1 MKKILTILM
10 ALTLSLT
17 CLFAVGISA
26 SAAEET
32 KVNTNLPTLSSDLLA
47 LFKKTCPFC
56 SADIEDEMSSVDTSK
71 ITDIESIKFGC
82 PECKK
87 EINVGNIL
95 VNGIKDFA
103 KKDFPDLNDDQLQR
117 IFNVMLYGKCPDC
130 GEQILKEGQN
140 LVLSLV
146 DSSDEHETESVAF
159 DSLECSKCGF
169 KGANDPALKANIEKL
184 SNDFTQALFQQLL
197 PELSGWADEMLKKSK
212 EAKIY
217 LISAAEAKNLKNV
230 TERYDLS
237 NIAGTG
243 QFAANG
249 VCFFDFQATQ
259 NDETRIFHISSED
272 FDLLDSFW
280 DNKDGYSMSL
290 VKGANDDYSIY
301 FYPTEGYV
309 AEDNELT
316 TEGPTVN
323 VPVDEGEVPA
333 DDGSIAGTNTESS
346 NNPKTGDNIKTIVA
360 VAALAGVSA
369 AGIVLFRK
377 RKESN

>member
-32 KVNTNLPTLSSDLLA
+32 KVNPNLPTLSSDLLA

-56 SADIEDEMSSVDTSK
+56 SADIDDEMSSVDTSK
-71 ITDIESIKFGC
+71 VTDIEDIKFNC
-82 PECKK
+82 PDCAK
-87 EINVGNIL
+87 EINVGNIIL
-95 VNGIKDFA
+95 NSMKDFA

-117 IFNVMLYGKCPDC
+117 MFNIMFYGKCPEC

-140 LVLSLV
+140 FVLSLV
-146 DSSDEHETESVAF
+146 DDSDEHEENTVDF

-184 SNDFTQALFQQLL
+184 STDFTQALFQQLL
-197 PELSGWADEMLKKSK
+197 PELSGWADEMLGKSK

-230 TERYDLS
+230 TEKYDLS
-237 NIAGTG
+237 QVSGLGKFST
-243 QFAANG
+243 NG
-249 VCFFDFQATQ
+249 ESFFHFQATQ
-259 NDETRIFHISSED
+259 NDEARIFHVSGED
-272 FDLLDSFW
+272 FDLLGTFW
-280 DNKDGYSMSL
+280 NNANAYSISII
-290 VKGANDDYSIY
+290 KGENDDYSIY

-309 AEDNELT
+309 AEDNETT

-323 VPVDEGEVPA
+323 VPVDEGEVPT

-377 RKESN
+377 RKENN

>member
-1 MKKILTILM
+1 MKKFLTILM

-56 SADIEDEMSSVDTSK
+56 SADIEDEISSVDTSK
-71 ITDIESIKFGC
+71 VTDIEAIKFNC
-82 PECKK
+82 PDCAK
-87 EINVGNIL
+87 EINVGNIIL
-95 VNGIKDFA
+95 NSMKDFA
-103 KKDFPDLNDDQLQR
+103 KKDFPDLNDDQIQR

-130 GEQILKEGQN
+130 GEQILKEGQS

-184 SNDFTQALFQQLL
+184 SDDFTQALFQQLF
-197 PELSGWADEMLKKSK
+197 PELSGWVDEMLGKSK

-230 TERYDLS
+230 TEKYDLS
-237 NIAGTG
+237 QVSGLGKFST
-243 QFAANG
+243 NG
-249 VCFFDFQATQ
+249 ESFFHFQATQ
-259 NDETRIFHISSED
+259 NDEARIFHVSGED
-272 FDLLDSFW
+272 FDLLGTFW
-280 DNKDGYSMSL
+280 NNANAYSISII
-290 VKGANDDYSIY
+290 KGENDDYSIY

-309 AEDNELT
+309 AEGNETT

-323 VPVDEGEVPA
+323 VPVDEGEVPT

-377 RKESN
+377 RKENN

>member
-1 MKKILTILM
+1 MKKFLTILM

-17 CLFAVGISA
+17 CLFAVGINA

-184 SNDFTQALFQQLL
+184 SDDFAQALLL
-197 PELSGWADEMLKKSK
+197 MLFPEMSGWVDEMLGKSK

-217 LISAAEAKNLKNV
+217 LISAAEAKTLKNV
-230 TERYDLS
+230 TEKYDLS

-309 AEDNELT
+309 AEDNEPT

-323 VPVDEGEVPA
+323 VPVDEGEAPT

>member
-1 MKKILTILM
+1 MKKFLTILM

-71 ITDIESIKFGC
+71 VTDIEAIKFNC
-82 PECKK
+82 PDCAK
-87 EINVGNIL
+87 EINVGNIIL
-95 VNGIKDFA
+95 NSMKDFA
-103 KKDFPDLNDDQLQR
+103 KKDFPDLNDDQIQR

-130 GEQILKEGQN
+130 GEQILKEGQS

-184 SNDFTQALFQQLL
+184 SDDFTQALFQQLF
-197 PELSGWADEMLKKSK
+197 PELSGWVDEMLGKSK

-230 TERYDLS
+230 TEKYDLS
-237 NIAGTG
+237 QVSGLGKFST
-243 QFAANG
+243 NG
-249 VCFFDFQATQ
+249 ESFFHFQATQ
-259 NDETRIFHISSED
+259 NDEARIFHVSGED
-272 FDLLDSFW
+272 FDLLGTFW
-280 DNKDGYSMSL
+280 NNANAYSISII
-290 VKGANDDYSIY
+290 KGENDDYSIY

-309 AEDNELT
+309 SEGNETT

-323 VPVDEGEVPA
+323 VPVDEGEVPT

-377 RKESN
+377 RKENN

>member
-32 KVNTNLPTLSSDLLA
+32 KVNPNLPTLSSDLLA

-71 ITDIESIKFGC
+71 VTDIEAIKFNC
-82 PECKK
+82 PDCAK
-87 EINVGNIL
+87 EINVGNIIL
-95 VNGIKDFA
+95 NSMKDFA

-117 IFNVMLYGKCPDC
+117 MFNIMFYGKCPDC

-140 LVLSLV
+140 FVLSLV
-146 DSSDEHETESVAF
+146 DDSDEHEENTVDF

-184 SNDFTQALFQQLL
+184 STDFTQALFQQLL
-197 PELSGWADEMLKKSK
+197 PELSGWADEMLGKSK

-230 TERYDLS
+230 TEKYDLS
-237 NIAGTG
+237 QVSGLGKFST
-243 QFAANG
+243 NG
-249 VCFFDFQATQ
+249 ESFFHFQATQ
-259 NDETRIFHISSED
+259 NDEARIFHVSGED
-272 FDLLDSFW
+272 FDLLGTFW
-280 DNKDGYSMSL
+280 NNANAYSISII
-290 VKGANDDYSIY
+290 KGENDDYSIY

-309 AEDNELT
+309 AEDNETT

-323 VPVDEGEVPA
+323 VPVDEGEVPT

-377 RKESN
+377 RKENN